1 MASSGDDG
9 PDAERGGGIS
19 LASSV
24 DATRQRWTTGELL
37 TTSVG
42 QWEPTYDLQRWREHG
57 VLSLFVQRV
66 GQGDG
71 ERLEDMAPQMV
82 SIVDWRP

>member
-1 MASSGDDG
+1 MDL
-9 PDAERGGGIS
+9 
-19 LASSV
+19 LAS
-24 DATRQRWTTGELL
+24 
-37 TTSVG
+37 SVG

-82 SIVDWRP
+82 TILDWRP